1 MIKVFILD
9 DHYIVRR
16 GLKQILTSEIDIDV
30 TGEASDS
37 NELLQKFETTD
48 WDILILDIALP
59 GKNGLDTLINIKNA
73 KPDSKILILSM
84 YKDEEIVLR
93 ALKTGADGYL
103 NKDSAPEELITAVR
117 NIYNGRRYIG
127 STMNLEF
134 DNAIENGE
142 TLYKQ
147 LSERE
152 LQVFCLLASGNSLKD
167 IAKDLSINI
176 KTVSTYRS
184 RILEKFSFR
193 SNIDLV
199 HYALKHKLV
208 PPLKVRINEKLTG
221 M

>member
-1 MIKVFILD
+1 MIKVFIVD
-9 DHYIVRR
+9 DHYVVRR
-16 GLKQILTSEIDIDV
+16 GLKQILASENDIIV

-37 NELLQKFETTD
+37 DEMAQKLHEIE
-48 WDILILDIALP
+48 WDVLVLDIAMP
-59 GKNGLDTLINIKNA
+59 GKNGLDTLINIKNM
-73 KPDSKILILSM
+73 KQDSKVLILSM
-84 YKDEEIVLR
+84 YKEEEIVLR
-93 ALKTGADGYL
+93 ALRTGANGYL

-117 NIYNGRRYIG
+117 DIYNGKKYIG

-134 DNAIENGE
+134 DTMLENNDF
-142 TLYKQ
+142 LYKQ
-147 LSERE
+147 LSGRE

-184 RILEKFSFR
+184 RILEKFSFK

-208 PPLKVRINEKLTG
+208 PPL
-221 M
+221 

>member
-1 MIKVFILD
+1 MIKVFIVD

-16 GLKQILTSEIDIDV
+16 GLKQILTSEDDIIV
-30 TGEASDS
+30 AGEASDS
-37 NELLQKFETTD
+37 EEMAQKLPEIE
-48 WDILILDIALP
+48 WDVLVLDIAMP
-59 GKNGLDTLINIKNA
+59 GKNGLDTLINIRNMKQ
-73 KPDSKILILSM
+73 DSKVLILSM
-84 YKDEEIVLR
+84 YKEEEIVLR
-93 ALKTGADGYL
+93 ALRTGANGYL

-117 NIYNGRRYIG
+117 DIYNGKKYIG

-134 DNAIENGE
+134 DTMLENNDF
-142 TLYKQ
+142 LYKQ
-147 LSERE
+147 LSGRE

-184 RILEKFSFR
+184 RILEKFSFK

-208 PPLKVRINEKLTG
+208 PPL
-221 M
+221 

>member
-1 MIKVFILD
+1 MIKVFIAD

-16 GLKQILTSEIDIDV
+16 GLKQILTSENDIVV

-37 NELLQKFETTD
+37 NEMAQKLREID
-48 WDILILDIALP
+48 WDVLVLDIAMP
-59 GKNGLDTLINIKNA
+59 GKNGLDSLINIKNM
-73 KPDSKILILSM
+73 KQDSKVLILSM
-84 YKDEEIVLR
+84 YKEEEIVLR
-93 ALKTGADGYL
+93 ALRTGANGYL

-117 NIYNGRRYIG
+117 DIYNGKKYIG
-127 STMNLEF
+127 STMDLEF
-134 DNAIENGE
+134 DTMLDNNDF
-142 TLYKQ
+142 LYKQ
-147 LSERE
+147 LSGRE

-184 RILEKFSFR
+184 RILEKFSFK

-208 PPLKVRINEKLTG
+208 PPL
-221 M
+221 

>member
-1 MIKVFILD
+1 MIKVFIAD

-16 GLKQILTSEIDIDV
+16 GLIQILTSENDIVV

-37 NELLQKFETTD
+37 EEMVRKLCGVE
-48 WDILILDIALP
+48 WDVLVLDIAMP
-59 GKNGLDTLINIKNA
+59 GKNGLDSLINIKNM
-73 KPDSKILILSM
+73 KHDSKVLILSM
-84 YKDEEIVLR
+84 YKEEEIVLR
-93 ALKTGADGYL
+93 ALRTGANGYL

-117 NIYNGRRYIG
+117 DIYNGKKYIG

-134 DNAIENGE
+134 DTMLDTNDF
-142 TLYKQ
+142 LYKQ

-176 KTVSTYRS
+176 KTVSTYRA
-184 RILEKFSFR
+184 RILEKFSFK

-208 PPLKVRINEKLTG
+208 PPL
-221 M
+221 

>member
-1 MIKVFILD
+1 MIKVFIAD

-16 GLKQILTSEIDIDV
+16 GLKQILTSENDIVV

-37 NELLQKFETTD
+37 EEMVRKLHGVE
-48 WDILILDIALP
+48 WDVLVLDIAMP
-59 GKNGLDTLINIKNA
+59 GKNGLDTLINIKNM
-73 KPDSKILILSM
+73 KQDSKVLILSM
-84 YKDEEIVLR
+84 YKEEEIVLR
-93 ALKTGADGYL
+93 ALRTGANGYL

-117 NIYNGRRYIG
+117 DIYNGKKYIG
-127 STMNLEF
+127 STMDLEF
-134 DNAIENGE
+134 DTMLDNNDF
-142 TLYKQ
+142 LYKQ
-147 LSERE
+147 LSGRE

-184 RILEKFSFR
+184 RILEKFSFK

-208 PPLKVRINEKLTG
+208 PPL
-221 M
+221 

>member
-1 MIKVFILD
+1 MIKVFIAD

-16 GLKQILTSEIDIDV
+16 GLKQILSSEEDISV
-30 TGEASDS
+30 AGEAT
-37 NELLQKFETTD
+37 NFEEIIRNIENTK

-59 GKNGLDTLINIKNA
+59 GKNGLDALINIKN
-73 KPDSKILILSM
+73 KHPESKVLMLSM

-93 ALKTGADGYL
+93 AFRTGADGYL
-103 NKDSAPEELITAVR
+103 NKDSAPEELVTAIR
-117 NIYNGRRYIG
+117 DIINGKRYIG
-127 STMNLEF
+127 STLN
-134 DNAIENGE
+134 IEYHNFTGNGE
-142 TLYKQ
+142 ELYKY

-167 IAKDLSINI
+167 IASDLSISI

-184 RILEKFSFR
+184 RILDKFKFR

-208 PPLKVRINEKLTG
+208 PPL
-221 M
+221 